1 MTYEQ
6 FTQLVRADRIPPLLL
21 VHGEEGYLVEQAAR
35 QVMTAAVA
43 PETRDFNLTIVHG
56 RDLKGGDLVE
66 QARTLP
72 VFAARRLVVIR
83 HVHEAPA
90 DQLEAFSAYLDDPV
104 PETLLLVTAAGIDK
118 RRKFFQKF
126 AQVGEVIE
134 FRRLF
139 ENQLPQFIRE
149 RAREA
154 GRTFTGP
161 ALKLFCLR
169 VGNNLAEVMGELEKL
184 TSYVGEREYFEEED
198 VAAVVSDTRVE
209 SVFALTDA
217 LGSGDLAAA
226 LRLLGRLLD
235 DGQPPLVILSMLI
248 RHFRQLW
255 KARELLAQGVPQK
268 DLPRRIGV
276 NPYFLGGL
284 LTQAKRCSDSQLRE
298 AFPRFLA
305 VDLALKSGGD
315 PRAQLEGLVF
325 ALCAGA
331 PDGKKV
337 KGPQGGPWEIER
349 R

>member
-6 FTQLVRADRIPPLLL
+6 FCQLVRTDRIPPILL
-21 VHGEEGYLVEQAAR
+21 VHGEEGYLVEQAVR
-35 QVMTAAVA
+35 QVMAAVV
-43 PETRDFNLTIVHG
+43 PPDTRDFNLTVVHG
-56 RDLKGGDLVE
+56 RDLKGSELVD

-72 VFAARRLVVIR
+72 VFAARRLVVLR

-104 PETLLLVTAAGIDK
+104 PETWLLVSAASIDK
-118 RRKFFQKF
+118 RRKFFQKI
-126 AQVGEVIE
+126 AQVGEVVE
-134 FRRLF
+134 FRRLY
-139 ENQLPQFIRE
+139 ENQLPQFIRD

-161 ALKLFCLR
+161 ALKLFCRR
-169 VGNNLAEVMGELEKL
+169 VGSNLAEVTGELDKL
-184 TSYVGEREYFEEED
+184 TSYVGVREYFEEDD
-198 VAAVVSDTRVE
+198 VAAVVSDTRAE

-217 LGSGDLAAA
+217 LGNGESGEA

-255 KARELLAQGVPQK
+255 KARELLAQGVAQK

-276 NPYFLGGL
+276 NPYFLSGL
-284 LTQAKRCSDSQLRE
+284 LTQAKRCSDEQLRE
-298 AFPRFLA
+298 AFPKFLS

-315 PRAQLEGLVF
+315 TRAHLEGLVF
-325 ALCAGA
+325 ALCAVA
-331 PDGKKV
+331 PVAKK
-337 KGPQGGPWEIER
+337 
-349 R
+349 

>member
-6 FTQLVRADRIPPLLL
+6 FCQLIRTDRIPPILL

-35 QVMTAAVA
+35 QVMAAIVP
-43 PETRDFNLTIVHG
+43 PETRDFNLTVVHG
-56 RDLKGGDLVE
+56 RDLKGGELVD

-72 VFAARRLVVIR
+72 VFAPRRLVVLR

-90 DQLEAFSAYLDDPV
+90 DQLEAFSTYLDDPV
-104 PETLLLVTAAGIDK
+104 PETWLLVTAAGIDK
-118 RRKFFQKF
+118 RRKFFQKI
-126 AQVGEVIE
+126 AQVGDVVE

-139 ENQLPQFIRE
+139 ENQLPQFIRD
-149 RAREA
+149 RATEA

-161 ALKLFCLR
+161 ALKLFCRR
-169 VGNNLAEVMGELEKL
+169 VGSNLAEVMGELDKL
-184 TSYVGEREYFEEED
+184 TSYVGEREYFEEDD

-217 LGSGDLAAA
+217 LGGGDVGEA

-235 DGQPPLVILSMLI
+235 DGQPPLVILSMLT

-276 NPYFLGGL
+276 NPYFLAGL
-284 LTQAKRCSDSQLRE
+284 LAQAKRCSDQQLRA
-298 AFPRFLA
+298 AFPRFLS

-315 PRAQLEGLVF
+315 ARAHLEGLIF

-331 PDGKKV
+331 PLAKN
-337 KGPQGGPWEIER
+337 
-349 R
+349 

>member
-6 FTQLVRADRIPPLLL
+6 FTHTVRAGRVPPLLL
-21 VHGEEGYLVEQAAR
+21 LHGEESYLVDQAAR
-35 QVMTAAVA
+35 LVIDTVVS
-43 PETRDFNLTIVHG
+43 PENRDFNLTVVHG
-56 RDLKGGDLVE
+56 RELKGHDLVD

-72 VFAARRLVVIR
+72 VFASSRLVVIR
-83 HVHEAPA
+83 NLHEAPA

-104 PETLLLVTAAGIDK
+104 PETFLLATASTIDK

-126 AQVGEVIE
+126 AQVGEIIE

-139 ENQLPQFIRE
+139 ENQLPQFIRD

-161 ALKLFCLR
+161 ALKLFCRR
-169 VGNNLAEVMGELEKL
+169 VGNNLAEVVGELEKL
-184 TSYVGEREYFEEED
+184 TSYVGESEFIEEDD

-217 LGSGDLAAA
+217 LGAGERAVA
-226 LRLLGRLLD
+226 LRLLNRLLD
-235 DGQPPLVILSMLI
+235 DAQPPLVILGMLV

-255 KARELLAQGVPQK
+255 KTRELVGQGVPQK
-268 DLPRRIGV
+268 ELPRRIGI

-284 LTQAKRCSDSQLRE
+284 LTQAQRFTDAQMRE

-315 PRAQLEGLVF
+315 PRAHLEGLVYL
-325 ALCAGA
+325 LCAGEA
-331 PDGKKV
+331 ARKK
-337 KGPQGGPWEIER
+337 
-349 R
+349 

>member
-6 FTQLVRADRIPPLLL
+6 FIQAVHADRISPLLL
-21 VHGEEGYLVEQAAR
+21 LHGEEGYLVEQAAR
-35 QVMTAAVA
+35 LVVAAVVA
-43 PETRDFNLTIVHG
+43 PDSRDFNLTVVHG
-56 RDLKGGDLVE
+56 RDLKGNDLID

-72 VFAARRLVVIR
+72 VFANRRLVVVR
-83 HVHEAPA
+83 NVNEAPA

-104 PETLLLVTAAGIDK
+104 PETFLLVTAATIDK

-134 FRRLF
+134 FRRLY
-139 ENQLPQFIRE
+139 ENQLPQFIRD
-149 RAREA
+149 RARES
-154 GRTFTGP
+154 GHTFTGP
-161 ALKLFCLR
+161 ALKLFCRR
-169 VGNNLAEVMGELEKL
+169 VGNNLAEVMGELDKL
-184 TSYVGEREYFEEED
+184 TSYVGDRDFFEEDD

-217 LGSGDLAAA
+217 LGAGELAVA

-235 DGQPPLVILSMLI
+235 DGQPALVILSMLT

-276 NPYFLGGL
+276 NPYFLSGL
-284 LTQAKRCSDSQLRE
+284 LAQAKRCSDEQLRE

-305 VDLALKSGGD
+305 VDLSLKSGGD
-315 PRAQLEGLVF
+315 ARAQLEGLVF
-325 ALCAGA
+325 ALCAAGSS
-331 PDGKKV
+331 PGKK
-337 KGPQGGPWEIER
+337 
-349 R
+349 

>member
-1 MTYEQ
+1 MSYEQ
-6 FTQLVRADRIPPLLL
+6 FTQAVRADRIPPVLLL
-21 VHGEEGYLVEQAAR
+21 HGEEGYLVEQAAR
-35 QVMTAAVA
+35 QVIAAVVL
-43 PETRDFNLTIVHG
+43 PEGRDFNLTIVHG
-56 RDLKGGDLVE
+56 RDLRGNELIE

-83 HVHEAPA
+83 NVQEAST

-104 PETLLLVTAAGIDK
+104 PETFLLVTAASIDK

-134 FRRLF
+134 FRRLY
-139 ENQLPQFIRE
+139 ENQLPQFIRD
-149 RAREA
+149 RAKEA

-161 ALKLFCLR
+161 ALKLFCR
-169 VGNNLAEVMGELEKL
+169 RIGNNLAEVMGELDKL
-184 TSYVGEREYFEEED
+184 TSYVGAREFFEEDD

-217 LGSGDLAAA
+217 LGAGELAAA

-235 DGQPPLVILSMLI
+235 DGQPPLVILTMLV

-255 KARELLAQGVPQK
+255 KVRELLSQSVPQK
-268 DLPRRIGV
+268 ELPRRIGV

-284 LTQAKRCSDSQLRE
+284 LTQAKRCSDEQLRE

-315 PRAQLEGLVF
+315 SRAQLEGLVF

-331 PDGKKV
+331 PSEKK
-337 KGPQGGPWEIER
+337 
-349 R
+349 

>member
-6 FTQLVRADRIPPLLL
+6 FIQVVRADRIPPILLL
-21 VHGEEGYLVEQAAR
+21 HGEEGYLVDQATR
-35 QVMTAAVA
+35 QVTAVVVS
-43 PETRDFNLTIVHG
+43 PENRDFNLTVVHG
-56 RDLKGGDLVE
+56 RDLKGGDLVD

-83 HVHEAPA
+83 NVHEAPA
-90 DQLEAFSAYLDDPV
+90 EQLEAFAAYLDDPV
-104 PETLLLVTAAGIDK
+104 PETFLLVTATTIDK

-126 AQVGEVIE
+126 AQVGEVVE
-134 FRRLF
+134 FRRLY
-139 ENQLPQFIRE
+139 ENQLPQFIRD

-154 GRTFTGP
+154 GRTFTGA
-161 ALKLFCLR
+161 ALKLFCRR
-169 VGNNLAEVMGELEKL
+169 VGNNLAEVMGELDKL
-184 TSYVGEREYFEEED
+184 TSYVGDRDFFEEDD

-217 LGSGDLAAA
+217 LGAGELAVA

-235 DGQPPLVILSMLI
+235 DGQPPLVILGMLT

-276 NPYFLGGL
+276 NPYFLSGL
-284 LTQAKRCSDSQLRE
+284 LTQAKRCSDEQLRE

-305 VDLALKSGGD
+305 VDLSLKSGGD
-315 PRAQLEGLVF
+315 SRAQLEGLVF
-325 ALCAGA
+325 ALCVTGA
-331 PDGKKV
+331 TPGKK
-337 KGPQGGPWEIER
+337 
-349 R
+349 